1 MTKILIAD
9 DHLAVAEG
17 TKNII
22 LQSNIVDTV
31 SIVGTIQACEDTLSE
46 LKPNILILDVGMPC
60 GAPVQLPKNSN
71 NSIDSIPRWVRIYP
85 EMRILVFTCYG
96 EPSVIRRAMKAGA
109 HGFVLKDSSS
119 DCLIEGFRRVLS
131 GEQYLC
137 PLTGHL
143 ISNTSTPD
151 NEPLT
156 PREREVLALI
166 VAGLSIKMIADRL
179 GLGFETVHA
188 YTKILR
194 MKMGVN
200 NTAALV
206 RKAIEQRLV

>member
-1 MTKILIAD
+1 MIKILIAD

-22 LQSNIVDTV
+22 IQNNIVDTI
-31 SIVGTIQACEDTLSE
+31 SIVGTIQACEETLSE
-46 LKPNILILDVGMPC
+46 LQPDILILDVAMPC
-60 GAPVQLPKNSN
+60 GVSIPSPSNSN
-71 NSIDSIPRWVRIYP
+71 NSIDRIPRWVKMYP
-85 EMRILVFTCYG
+85 DMRILVFTSYG
-96 EPSVIRRAMKAGA
+96 DPSVISRAMKAGA

-119 DCLIEGFRRVLS
+119 NCLQEGIRLLLN
-131 GEQYLC
+131 GESYLC
-137 PLTGHL
+137 PLTECL
-143 ISNTSTPD
+143 LRNTSAPD
-151 NEPLT
+151 YEPLT

-166 VAGLSIKMIADRL
+166 VEGFSIKMIADRL
-179 GLGFETVHA
+179 HLGFETVHT

-206 RKAIEQRLV
+206 RKALEQRLV

>member
-17 TKNII
+17 IKNII
-22 LQSNIVDTV
+22 LQSNIADTV
-31 SIVGTIQACEDTLSE
+31 SFADSIQACEETLP
-46 LKPNILILDVGMPC
+46 KVQPDILILDVGMPC
-60 GAPVQLPKNSN
+60 GVSIQSPSNSN
-71 NSIDSIPRWVRIYP
+71 NSIDRIPQWVQMYP
-85 EMRILVFTCYG
+85 DMRILIFTCYG
-96 EPSVIRRAMKAGA
+96 EPSVVSRAMKAGA
-109 HGFVLKDSSS
+109 YGFVLKDSSS
-119 DCLIEGFRRVLS
+119 NYLIEGIRQVLD

-137 PLTGHL
+137 PLTKHL
-143 ISNTSTPD
+143 LNNSPCPD
-151 NEPLT
+151 CEPLT

-166 VAGLSIKMIADRL
+166 VEGLSIKMIADRL
-179 GLGFETVHA
+179 GLGFETVHT

-206 RKAIEQRLV
+206 RKALEQRLV